1 MPEKK
6 LSSHARAET
15 SAEIRTSAERA
26 ASLRIAF
33 DLLRQFW
40 PMCHITVSAESDNG
54 CHHAISL
61 ASRSGEEIGA
71 FCFDSISYMLAVL
84 YHFTEESELHRVEEC
99 MQKVADNFSTNPDAT
114 MRAFFQIVR
123 DLKPESLQ

>member
-6 LSSHARAET
+6 LSSNLQANSAAELR
-15 SAEIRTSAERA
+15 SSAERA
-26 ASLRIAF
+26 AALRIAF

-40 PMCHITVSAESDNG
+40 PLCHVTVSAPSDSG

-61 ASRSGEEIGA
+61 AGVPGHEIGS
-71 FCFDSISYMLAVL
+71 FCFDSISYLLAVL

-99 MQKVADNFSTNPDAT
+99 MRTVAENFSSDPDST
-114 MRAFFQIVR
+114 MRAFYQVVR